1 MLQAIYSAFERLLA
15 AEGDR
20 RRVRIEL
27 HEPDPE
33 VKRLDWVTERL
44 ASLSKVNCRSHHF
57 ASTSPSHPKERGGRP
72 GACRCMLARFPS

>member
-44 ASLSKVNCRSHHF
+44 ASLSKVNCRS
-57 ASTSPSHPKERGGRP
+57 ASFRVDLAKSPQGKGWPTGG
-72 GACRCMLARFPS
+72 L